1 MSLKPLKL
9 PVATNMARLTGAA
22 IERQRRYVMAISA
35 TSPFAF
41 IAVTQTHTGL
51 IGVAMSM
58 PDKVHLFV
66 LDALK
71 MAINNALTAGNSTA
85 EKRNLLFCLIIVIDC
100 SGCN

>member
-1 MSLKPLKL
+1 
-9 PVATNMARLTGAA
+9 MARLTGAA

-58 PDKVHLFV
+58 PDKVQLFV
-66 LDALK
+66 LDALE
-71 MAINNALTAGNSTA
+71 MAINNALTAGASTA
-85 EKRNLLFCLIIVIDC
+85 AKQSLLFCLISVIDC
-100 SGCN
+100 SGCD